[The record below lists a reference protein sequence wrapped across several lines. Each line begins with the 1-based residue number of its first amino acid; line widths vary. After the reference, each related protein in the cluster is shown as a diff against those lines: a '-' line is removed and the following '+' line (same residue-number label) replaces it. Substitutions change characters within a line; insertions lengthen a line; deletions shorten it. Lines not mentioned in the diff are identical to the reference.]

1 MTKGF
6 STIEA
11 RGSTA
16 NRRTR
21 AYLAVVVLACLAG
34 PPGAASQPP
43 PAVDVA
49 AGYQVQP
56 RFGDTDREPG
66 LAGWFVSVSRN
77 TGGRGAVEFEYS
89 HGRMD
94 YSFPTAF
101 GLHVVD
107 YDAHSF
113 LAGYRYRL
121 RFGPARPFV
130 RLLAGFSLATD
141 AQGRAGRLS
150 SRAKG
155 AFTLQPGA
163 GIDIPV
169 AGRAALRLQADLWY
183 VVLYRFSAGLSFDL
197 GSW

>member
-1 MTKGF
+1 ML
-6 STIEA
+6 EA
-11 RGSTA
+11 RGAATK
-16 NRRTR
+16 RQTGTC
-21 AYLAVVVLACLAG
+21 LAMVVLACLAG
-34 PPGAASQPP
+34 PPGVTAQTT

-49 AGYQVQP
+49 VGYQIQP
-56 RFGDTDREPG
+56 WFGDTDREPG
-66 LAGWFVSVSRN
+66 AAGWFVSATRN
-77 TGGRGAVEFEYS
+77 SGGRGAVEFEYS

-94 YSFPTAF
+94 YSFPTEW
-101 GLHVVD
+101 GLYVVD

-130 RLLAGFSLATD
+130 RLLAGFLSITD

-150 SRAKG
+150 SREKG
-155 AFTLQPGA
+155 GFMLQPGA

>member
-1 MTKGF
+1 MIG
-6 STIEA
+6 A
-11 RGSTA
+11 RGSATK
-16 NRRTR
+16 RQTRT
-21 AYLAVVVLACLAG
+21 YLAVVVLACLTG
-34 PPGAASQPP
+34 RPDASAQQT

-49 AGYQVQP
+49 AGYQIQP

-66 LAGWFVSVSRN
+66 LAGWFVSAARN
-77 TGGRGAVEFEYS
+77 TGSNGSVEFEYA

-94 YSFPTAF
+94 YSFPTDH

-121 RFGPARPFV
+121 GRGRARPFV
-130 RLLAGFSLATD
+130 RFLAGFSSITD
-141 AQGRAGRLS
+141 AQGRAGSLR

-155 AFTLQPGA
+155 GFMLQPGA
-163 GIDIPV
+163 GVDIPV

-183 VVLYRFSAGLSFDL
+183 FQFYRFSAGLSL
-197 GSW
+197 GLGRW

>member
-1 MTKGF
+1 M
-6 STIEA
+6 IEA

-21 AYLAVVVLACLAG
+21 AYLAVVVLACLANV
-34 PPGAASQPP
+34 PGAAAQPT

-49 AGYQVQP
+49 AGYQIQP
-56 RFGDTDREPG
+56 WFGDTDREPG
-66 LAGWFVSVSRN
+66 VAGWFVSATRN

-94 YSFPTAF
+94 YSFPTGH

-130 RLLAGFSLATD
+130 RLLAGFGTITD
-141 AQGRAGRLS
+141 AQGHAGRLR
-150 SRAKG
+150 SRAKSG
-155 AFTLQPGA
+155 FLLQPGA

-169 AGRAALRLQADLWY
+169 AGRAALRLQADLW
-183 VVLYRFSAGLSFDL
+183 LYYPRFSAGLSFDL